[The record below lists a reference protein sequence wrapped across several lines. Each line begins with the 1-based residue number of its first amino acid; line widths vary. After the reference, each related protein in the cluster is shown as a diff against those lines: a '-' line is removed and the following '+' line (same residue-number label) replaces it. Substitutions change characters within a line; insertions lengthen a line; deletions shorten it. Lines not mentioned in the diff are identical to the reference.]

1 MAMRI
6 SAPSAVD
13 HTDSADVIIV
23 AHMTD
28 SGDPTDQSVIRTSA
42 IIEINR

>member
-1 MAMRI
+1 MRI
-6 SAPSAVD
+6 SAPSALY
-13 HTDSADVIIV
+13 HPDSADMIIV

-28 SGDPTDQSVIRTSA
+28 SRDRSDESVIGTSA